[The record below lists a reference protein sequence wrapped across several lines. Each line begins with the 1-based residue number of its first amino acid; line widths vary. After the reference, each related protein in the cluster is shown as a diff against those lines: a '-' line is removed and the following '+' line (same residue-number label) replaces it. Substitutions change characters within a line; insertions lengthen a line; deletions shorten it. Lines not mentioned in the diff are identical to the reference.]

1 MSNILTIYDQDYNGK
16 TGKFKD
22 TELFFG
28 DKFNIGPCIL
38 DFENNFRIKIN
49 DITKSEKNLFYNN
62 KLIDFNK
69 YQIVIF
75 NYGEDVIDV
84 EINYI
89 KFAKLLYKFITSNFP
104 EIKIFNNPMN
114 HNLICDT
121 LITYEKLQYCKYV
134 NIPEFGNLEVNNL
147 NSINVFPCIISL
159 RHQTGGD
166 GKYLINNKNE
176 LKNFD
181 CKLLDVPALNVSINQ
196 SNNSKCNKIFWAK
209 FYNSK
214 FKETDYN
221 ISIRMYIFNN
231 QLIDFIAR
239 PSKDWNCH
247 AKNADWQNK
256 DLIYDVDNYFSKYFK
271 DNKINIVLGTFYN
284 FKNQYKNLVQLSSIK
299 DIYTNVNNNKAETL
313 IFLHLKDEFINLSF
327 LKSYKINNYNIQICD
342 TKTHDLQLNNNL
354 AFELVIKIKKN

>member
-49 DITKSEKNLFYNN
+49 DITKSEKDLFYKN
-62 KLIDFNK
+62 KLIDLNK
-69 YQIVIF
+69 YQTVIF
-75 NYGEDVIDV
+75 NYGEDVVDV

-89 KFAKLLYKFITSNFP
+89 KFAKLIYEFITNNFP
-104 EIKIFNNPMN
+104 KIKIFNNPMN

-121 LITYEKLQYCKYV
+121 LITYEKLKYCKYV
-134 NIPEFGNLEVNNL
+134 NIPEFGNLEVNNF
-147 NSINVFPCIISL
+147 NSVNVFPCIISL

-166 GKYLINNKNE
+166 GKYLIKNKHE
-176 LKNFD
+176 LLNFD
-181 CKLLDVPALNVSINQ
+181 YKLLDIPALNVSINQ
-196 SNNSKCNKIFWAK
+196 SSNSKCNKIFWAR
-209 FYNSK
+209 FYNST
-214 FKETDYN
+214 FKDTDYN

-247 AKNADWQNK
+247 AKNSDWKNK
-256 DLIYDVDNYFSKYFK
+256 GLIYEVDKYFSEYFN
-271 DNKINIVLGTFYN
+271 DNKVLIQNMLNELYEILGNGLYTHDFVFNNNKLILCELGYKVLDPKHMYYYDKYNLNIDKTCFDK
-284 FKNQYKNLVQLSSIK
+284 FKIKEKYKNLL
-299 DIYTNVNNNKAETL
+299 N
-313 IFLHLKDEFINLSF
+313 
-327 LKSYKINNYNIQICD
+327 SYN
-342 TKTHDLQLNNNL
+342 
-354 AFELVIKIKKN
+354 